1 MCWPSTGSSRF
12 VSSKFLRG
20 LALAALAALALTSCT
35 KPAAVRPALWLVEG
49 PGGQRAWL
57 FGTIHA
63 LPQPVDWHSP
73 KVDAALAG
81 SDRLLLEVAKL
92 DDDAGTA
99 QVFAGLA
106 ESPGLLPLSQRVP
119 GNLRDE
125 LGAALKQDGFAPGAL
140 DHYETWAAALM
151 LQNAAL
157 AAGKSDSGNGIDR
170 ALLRSYSKPVD
181 EFEGA
186 AAQLAIFDQLP
197 EPAQRALL
205 AAALDGPGDEL
216 TEMHKLEQAWATGD
230 LAMVNAATSADFL
243 RNPELRAA
251 LLVSRNRA
259 WVAKLTGL
267 LLRGA
272 QPFVAVG
279 LAHLVGADGLPALLS
294 AQGYTVTRLQ

>member
-1 MCWPSTGSSRF
+1 M
-12 VSSKFLRG
+12 
-20 LALAALAALALTSCT
+20 AALALSALGLASCS

-73 KVDAALAG
+73 KIDAALAG

-99 QVFAGLA
+99 QAFAGLA
-106 ESPGLLPLSQRVP
+106 ESPGLPPLSQRVP
-119 GNLRDE
+119 DDLRDE
-125 LGAALKQDGFAPGAL
+125 LGTALKQDGFSPDAL
-140 DHYETWAAALM
+140 DRYESWAAALM
-151 LQNAAL
+151 LQNAAM
-157 AAGKSDSGNGIDR
+157 AAGKSDSANGIDR

-186 AAQLAIFDQLP
+186 AAQLAIFDRLP

-205 AAALDGPGDEL
+205 SATIAQPGDEL
-216 TEMHKLEQAWATGD
+216 AEMRKLEQAWARGD
-230 LAMVNAATSADFL
+230 LTMIDAATSADFMDNPDL
-243 RNPELRAA
+243 REA

-259 WVAKLTGL
+259 WLAKLTGL

-272 QPFVAVG
+272 HPFVAVG

-294 AQGYTVTRLQ
+294 AQGYKVTRLQ